1 MKSWRRLCFL
11 VLAVPLISGGQ
22 PSTTD
27 PTRNEESADAG
38 PAPTWTPPPLPESLN
53 DTDSNSTHATLTAP
67 YSPSHELENATDVTS
82 TVNMTRT
89 GSTPAPTAASA
100 STGGTEGTA
109 VGKATVPM
117 TTASSS
123 QTPGETENSDNSSWG
138 YVIIALIC
146 IAIIALCVILFF
158 LRRASRMYSFDLQFP
173 DPINNH
179 FNGPT
184 GTFEPVYL
192 DDLAPNDQE
201 ATSEPPV
208 TNGTSPQSEEKGSN
222 GENAPQEQTHA
233 NGLETSSL
241 SCSTSP
247 TAGDDPADMISDS
260 PSSANLFFDDTGETQ
275 QNENNNN
282 PSVCSSDPFVEIN
295 LDEPEWCDQLLDSS
309 EATSSVLPFSPFSFS
324 TSS

>member
-27 PTRNEESADAG
+27 PPRNEESADAG

-100 STGGTEGTA
+100 STGGTEG
-109 VGKATVPM
+109 KATVPM

-173 DPINNH
+173 DPITNH